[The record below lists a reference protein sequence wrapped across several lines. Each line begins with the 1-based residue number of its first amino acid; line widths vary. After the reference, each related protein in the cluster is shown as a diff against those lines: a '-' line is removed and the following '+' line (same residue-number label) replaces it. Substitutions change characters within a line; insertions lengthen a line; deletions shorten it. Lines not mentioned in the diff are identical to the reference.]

1 MLTATVQP
9 QKETSCSQANLCHA
23 FAQSELRVPK
33 LPGEPRVSKTA
44 KPVLVNCDQPTEKRS
59 AFLKFSKTVLPHI
72 SYGGCC
78 KSWFHGCLLVPL
90 PLALTPASAAVV
102 LDPMCS

>member
-9 QKETSCSQANLCHA
+9 QNETSCSQANLCHA

-33 LPGEPRVSKTA
+33 LLGEPRVSKTA

-59 AFLKFSKTVLPHI
+59 AFLKFSKTV
-72 SYGGCC
+72 
-78 KSWFHGCLLVPL
+78 
-90 PLALTPASAAVV
+90 AAYFICIQYSSVFSICIHMTYFNG
-102 LDPMCS
+102 LKTQSSP